1 MKIRTSKFGGAG
13 AESESAFRP
22 QLTSLIDVMTIL
34 LVFLLKSF
42 SVEGQLVTPS
52 QNLQLPVSEQKT
64 TPEVLPN
71 IEITTTAVRAEGTRI
86 VENSVILRQDS
97 LMIPPLSRWIQDYM
111 VHTADTTTRRI
122 MLQTDRNVAFSIV
135 KKVMATC
142 SKNGFDKFDIL
153 VIEKG

>member
-1 MKIRTSKFGGAG
+1 MKIRISKFGAAG
-13 AESESAFRP
+13 AASESAFRP

-52 QNLQLPVSEQKT
+52 QNLQLPVSEQKS

-71 IEITTTAVRAEGTRI
+71 IEITTTAVRAEGIRI
-86 VENSVILRQDS
+86 VENKDILQQDS
-97 LMIPPLSRWIQDYM
+97 LMIPPLSQWIQDYM